1 MARREVAFNYSKYMP
16 RQGQEDAKELSGT
29 CGQLFLSDS
38 EWIRF
43 FESEMGLHWVV
54 IWKAF
59 PGGGTESDEKR
70 NRVVVVLAEGLTREE
85 LEEKPM

>member
-1 MARREVAFNYSKYMP
+1 
-16 RQGQEDAKELSGT
+16 
-29 CGQLFLSDS
+29 
-38 EWIRF
+38 
-43 FESEMGLHWVV
+43 MGLHWVV
-54 IWKAF
+54 IWQAF

>member
-1 MARREVAFNYSKYMP
+1 MP
-16 RQGQEDAKELSGT
+16 RRGQEDAKGAQRNLRSAV
-29 CGQLFLSDS
+29 LNFLSDS
-38 EWIRF
+38 EWIRS

-54 IWKAF
+54 IWQAF